1 MCTWNQTPERMA
13 TAEEAKAETLQWPC
27 TAEGSVLTYDYP
39 QRRSDVRRDVVC
51 TTVTVQVPV
60 HVTLHIGQIDTGTR
74 YLAAPG
80 TYLLGGMP
88 RLSNG
93 WCRVSLTVRLASGV
107 DEVPQPTASVSD
119 QGEGGAPASQALG
132 ATACTVAS
140 TFGAWPDDMRHFFER
155 HFGRPNI
162 SLMKLCVQRKV
173 YTFHGK
179 TVHVPCELACT
190 RLIVQRP
197 ALTACSIYLVTPETR
212 VLIGAQPATNGRV
225 CFELEC
231 ALCAWDDLEI
241 VAEDARDNGAEDAH
255 GDSAQ
260 DAHGDSA
267 GVTTVE
273 LERINFLV
281 TDMPTGLS
289 GFRFL

>member
-1 MCTWNQTPERMA
+1 MCTWHQTPERMA

-27 TAEGSVLTYDYP
+27 TAEGSVLTYEYP
-39 QRRSDVRRDVVC
+39 QRRSDVWRDVVC

-60 HVTLHIGQIDTGTR
+60 HVTLHIGEIDTGTR

-88 RLSNG
+88 RISNG
-93 WCRVSLTVRLASGV
+93 WCRVSLTVRLASGAE
-107 DEVPQPTASVSD
+107 DVPQPTASASD

-140 TFGAWPDDMRHFFER
+140 TFVAWPHDRRHDLER
-155 HFGRPNI
+155 HFRRPNN
-162 SLMKLCVQRKV
+162 SVMKLCVQRKV

-179 TVHVPCELACT
+179 TVHVPCGLACT

-231 ALCAWDDLEI
+231 ALCAHDDLEI
-241 VAEDARDNGAEDAH
+241 VAEDARDNGAQDAH
-255 GDSAQ
+255 DDSAQ

-273 LERINFLV
+273 LERINFLE
-281 TDMPTGLS
+281 TDIPTGLS
-289 GFRFL
+289 GFRFI